1 MANDTRMGIVTSS
14 KMDKTIVVTVYRTV
28 KHPLYKKI
36 IKRKK
41 RYIAH
46 DEFNRCKEGDLVMI
60 EATRPLSKRKR
71 WRLVKIVQSAK
82 VIGKEEVKDDS
93 NAIDSQGS

>member
-1 MANDTRMGIVTSS
+1 MANNTRTGIVTSS

-46 DEFNRCKEGDLVMI
+46 DEYNRSKEGDVVII

-82 VIGKEEVKDDS
+82 ELGKEEVKDDS

>member
-1 MANDTRMGIVTSS
+1 MANNTRMGIVTSA

-41 RYIAH
+41 RYMAH
-46 DEFNRCKEGDLVMI
+46 DEHNRSKEGDLVLI
-60 EATRPLSKRKR
+60 QAARPLSKRKR

-82 VIGKEEVKDDS
+82 EIGKEEVKDDS
-93 NAIDSQGS
+93 NAINS

>member
-1 MANDTRMGIVTSS
+1 MANNTRTGIVTSS

-46 DEFNRCKEGDLVMI
+46 DENNRSKEGDVVVI

-82 VIGKEEVKDDS
+82 ELGKEEVKDDS